1 MPCRWQEPSSS
12 RTDGTIRLPY
22 YYDHIADHPSVDLL
36 LHGVMGMD
44 WNQTFNGPV
53 AP

>member
-1 MPCRWQEPSSS
+1 MPKFALLKFNDPAPDLE
-12 RTDGTIRLPY
+12 LPY
-22 YYDHIADHPSVDLL
+22 YDDIADHPSVDLL

-44 WNQTFNGPV
+44 WNQTFDGSV